1 MSAVSS
7 TCTRRKKKMA
17 TPVMRC
23 STHDHMPSRPRYR
36 VPRGTFEVVSATE
49 SVERASVDTVV
60 LPARCEVAARRRGPC
75 AGAVPSY
82 DRADPAGTDG
92 EPNCLDIE
100 RVRYTCPTPR
110 GNRRERACRYPG
122 GMPEPI
128 EDFYAVIPAG
138 GIGSR

>member
-7 TCTRRKKKMA
+7 TCTRRKKKIA

-23 STHDHMPSRPRYR
+23 STQDHMPSRPRYG

-49 SVERASVDTVV
+49 SVERTPVDTVV

-75 AGAVPSY
+75 AGALPVY
-82 DRADPAGTDG
+82 DRAGPRGTDG
-92 EPNCLDIE
+92 RLNCLDVE

-110 GNRRERACRYPG
+110 RNRRERGPRYSG

-128 EDFYAVIPAG
+128 E
-138 GIGSR
+138 